1 MKPQKKNKSK
11 KIDLLKISDVE
22 KIQVIRKL
30 KEELREK
37 AVEAKLWQSLLNTDD
52 LIINGK
58 TIHCGDKYQLT
69 GLSLFRE

>member
-1 MKPQKKNKSK
+1 MKSQRKNKP

-22 KIQVIRKL
+22 KIKIIRKI

-37 AVEAKLWQSLLNTDD
+37 AVEAKLWQSLLDTDD
-52 LIINGK
+52 LVINGK

-69 GLSLFRE
+69 GLSLFGE

>member
-1 MKPQKKNKSK
+1 MKAQTKNKSK

-22 KIQVIRKL
+22 KIQIIRKL

-58 TIHCGDKYQLT
+58 TIHSGDKYQLT
-69 GLSLFRE
+69 GLSLFGE